1 VSTPLKDR
9 GWFSI
14 VFMFVVTAFFSAILI
29 ILSGF
34 TRGRVEANQK
44 LAYERSVLE
53 AVGVALPV
61 KVVGTQ
67 IHEDY
72 VTHVKDTV
80 VSGDTFSLY
89 RNHDTT
95 VAYIVGLSGPG
106 FWDKIAG
113 VIAVATDRRTI
124 LGISFYLQNETPGLG
139 GEIMKPYFKNQFKGK
154 KITTRG
160 VPIELRPVGAALDT
174 SSVEAIT
181 GATQTSTRLMK
192 FVNARIERWRNDVK
206 GGAG

>member
-1 VSTPLKDR
+1 MSTPLKDR

-14 VFMFVVTAFFSAILI
+14 VFMFTVTAFFSAILI

-34 TRGRVEANQK
+34 TRGRVEANHK

-53 AVGVALPV
+53 AVGIALPV
-61 KVVGTQ
+61 KAAGTQ
-67 IHEDY
+67 IHEAY
-72 VTHVKDTV
+72 ISHVKDTV
-80 VSGDTFSLY
+80 VSGDTFSIY

-106 FWDKIAG
+106 FWDKISG
-113 VIAVATDRRTI
+113 VIAVAPDRRTI
-124 LGISFYLQNETPGLG
+124 LGISFYQQNETPGLG

-154 KITTRG
+154 KITVQG

-192 FVNARIERWRNDVK
+192 FVNSRIERWRNAVK
-206 GGAG
+206 GSAK